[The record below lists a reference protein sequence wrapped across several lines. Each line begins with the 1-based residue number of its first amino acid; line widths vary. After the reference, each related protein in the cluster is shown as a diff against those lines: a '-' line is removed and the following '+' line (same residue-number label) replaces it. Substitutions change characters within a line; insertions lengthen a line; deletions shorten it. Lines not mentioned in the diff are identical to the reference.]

1 MESNEENEHVDT
13 GAYKVMDCLVN
24 HNTVLVNEDFMGTL
38 EGGKKISLLTCIDY
52 IGHVFV

>member
-1 MESNEENEHVDT
+1 MLIT
-13 GAYKVMDCLVN
+13 GLTGLMGFLVN
-24 HNTVLVNEDFMGTL
+24 HNTVPVNEDFMDTL